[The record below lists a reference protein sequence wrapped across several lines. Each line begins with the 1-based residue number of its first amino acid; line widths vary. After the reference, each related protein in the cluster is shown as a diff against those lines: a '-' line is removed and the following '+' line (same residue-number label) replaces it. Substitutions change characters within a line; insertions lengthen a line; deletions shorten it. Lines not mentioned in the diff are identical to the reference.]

1 MNADKGRRR
10 PSLSSRLLSL
20 LVLGLPLF
28 EAPEDSQAR
37 RLRALHLA
45 NQQAS
50 LGQHALLYCLLG
62 GQGWA
67 QLHLQ
72 EGRAALERTQQRLL
86 GLGVGEN
93 PQLRAL
99 QPLLQGYGLLLHAA
113 TDDELR
119 ACALALGE
127 RLLER
132 SLAVAE
138 ALANQLATPEAQ
150 WLSLCGRIYAY
161 SQRALCLLAVEHPAA
176 LGMDRPAQLQTCH
189 EQCRQ
194 TLDRLRGLTRH
205 GADIAPLLGELQKL
219 HQLPPDNP
227 DGTWLH
233 HVSASLL
240 HSLQRLE
247 EMGS

>member
-1 MNADKGRRR
+1 VNAGKSRGTAA
-10 PSLSSRLLSL
+10 RLLSL
-20 LVLGLPLF
+20 LTLGLPLF
-28 EAPEDSQAR
+28 EAPEDSRMR

-45 NQQAS
+45 NRQAS

-67 QLHLQ
+67 GLHLQ
-72 EGRAALERTQQRLL
+72 ESRVALERTQQSLL
-86 GLGVGEN
+86 ELATGEDS
-93 PQLRAL
+93 L
-99 QPLLQGYGLLLHAA
+99 QPLLQDYSLLLHAA
-113 TDDELR
+113 DDDELR

-138 ALANQLATPEAQ
+138 TLANQLATPEAR
-150 WLSLCGRIYAY
+150 WLSLCGRTYAY
-161 SQRALCLLAVEHPAA
+161 SQRALCLLAVERPTA
-176 LGMDRPAQLQTCH
+176 LGLDRPAQLRSCH
-189 EQCRQ
+189 LQCRQ
-194 TLDRLRGLTRH
+194 TLDSLRGLTQH

-219 HQLPPDNP
+219 HQMPPDNP

-233 HVSASLL
+233 HVSSSLL

-247 EMGS
+247 EIGS

>member
-1 MNADKGRRR
+1 MNAGKGRSRAA
-10 PSLSSRLLSL
+10 RLLSL
-20 LVLGLPLF
+20 LTLGLPLF
-28 EAPEDSQAR
+28 EAPEDNQVR

-45 NQQAS
+45 NRQAS

-72 EGRAALERTQQRLL
+72 EGRVALERTQQRLHEL
-86 GLGVGEN
+86 GAGEDG
-93 PQLRAL
+93 L
-99 QPLLQGYGLLLHAA
+99 QPLLQSYSLLLHAA
-113 TDDELR
+113 DDDELR

-138 ALANQLATPEAQ
+138 ALASRLATPEAQ

-176 LGMDRPAQLQTCH
+176 LGLDRPAQLQVCH
-189 EQCRQ
+189 AQCRQ

-219 HQLPPDNP
+219 HQMPLDNP
-227 DGTWLH
+227 DGIWLH
-233 HVSASLL
+233 HVSANLL
-240 HSLQRLE
+240 HSLRRLE
-247 EMGS
+247 EMGA